1 MNEYIIDVTKIEE
14 LQTIRNLNALELIF
28 ERAKRTIVQ
37 GGTVVLVRKTAD
49 GQTIKFDDISNE
61 NDFGE
66 YRKTVFKYL

>member
-37 GGTVVLVRKTAD
+37 GGTVVLVRKTAE
-49 GQTIKFDDISNE
+49 GQTIKFDKISNE
-61 NDFGE
+61 NDLGE

>member
-1 MNEYIIDVTKIEE
+1 MSEYIINVTKIEE
-14 LQTIRNLNALELIF
+14 LQTMRNLDALELIF

-61 NDFGE
+61 NDLDE